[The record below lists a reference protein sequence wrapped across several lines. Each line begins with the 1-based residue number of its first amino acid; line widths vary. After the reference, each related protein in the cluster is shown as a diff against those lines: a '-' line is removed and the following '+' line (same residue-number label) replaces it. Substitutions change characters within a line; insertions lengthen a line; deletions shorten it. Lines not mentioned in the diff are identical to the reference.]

1 MQLYCYYYITM
12 LLLNSLK
19 FIFKTSNDFQS
30 YMWLFSIYDFV
41 FFFFLYFCL
50 ACLFVILPSFRIILV
65 CVIVYV
71 LIVSYFLRRVSVFVV
86 SVRLTEDWR
95 ASNRV
100 LISLTLRSIS
110 GSVCMCV
117 IMGDVIDLDRQ
128 IEQLRRCEL
137 IKENEVKALCA
148 KAR

>member
-1 MQLYCYYYITM
+1 MC
-12 LLLNSLK
+12 
-19 FIFKTSNDFQS
+19 
-30 YMWLFSIYDFV
+30 V
-41 FFFFLYFCL
+41 CL
-50 ACLFVILPSFRIILV
+50 ACLFVCYLGIFQDHLGV
-65 CVIVYV
+65 CNYVYV
-71 LIVSYFLRRVSVFVV
+71 LIFSYFLRRASVFVV

-95 ASNRV
+95 ASNSV